1 MKVFVLSILSAVAV
15 ISHAHAMEKSKHYER
30 NTKVVQAL
38 KDAGSD
44 FRKLHSI
51 EHHLYCYTEADFKLA
66 IALGTKSGYT
76 VANEG
81 THEDD
86 KGRFWSLDL
95 VRKSTPDLT
104 SIEKQSIEIELIA
117 DEANADYDGWGTE
130 VEQ

>member
-1 MKVFVLSILSAVAV
+1 MD
-15 ISHAHAMEKSKHYER
+15 KSKHYER

-44 FRKLHSI
+44 FGKLHSI
-51 EHHLYCYTEADFKLA
+51 EHHLYCYTEADLRLA
-66 IALGTKSGYT
+66 ISMGTKGGYT

-86 KGRFWSLDL
+86 GRTFWSLDL
-95 VRKSTPDLT
+95 IKRSTPDLAT
-104 SIEKQSIEIELIA
+104 IEKQALEIERIA
-117 DEANADYDGWGTE
+117 EEANADYDGWGTE

>member
-1 MKVFVLSILSAVAV
+1 MRIISALALT
-15 ISHAHAMEKSKHYER
+15 SLAQAMEKSKHHER

-44 FRKLHSI
+44 FTKLHNI

-66 IALGTKSGYT
+66 IALGSKSGYT

-86 KGRFWSLDL
+86 KGTFWSLDL
-95 VRKSTPDLT
+95 VKRSTPDIP
-104 SIEKQSIEIELIA
+104 SIEKQAVEIERIA
-117 DEANADYDGWGTE
+117 EEANADYDGWGTE

>member
-1 MKVFVLSILSAVAV
+1 MD
-15 ISHAHAMEKSKHYER
+15 KSKHYER

-44 FRKLHSI
+44 FGKLHSI
-51 EHHLYCYTEADFKLA
+51 EHHLYCYTEADLKLA
-66 IALGTKSGYT
+66 ITMGAGSGYT

-86 KGRFWSLDL
+86 RGTFWSLDL
-95 VRKSTPDLT
+95 VKRSTPDLV
-104 SIEKQSIEIELIA
+104 SIEKQSLEIEQIA
-117 DEANADYDGWGTE
+117 EAANADYDGWGTE

>member
-1 MKVFVLSILSAVAV
+1 MQR
-15 ISHAHAMEKSKHYER
+15 SKRYEA

-51 EHHLYCYTEADFKLA
+51 EHHLYCPTEADFKLA
-66 IALGTKSGYT
+66 ITLGTESGYA
-76 VANEG
+76 VAHEG

-86 KGRFWSLDL
+86 KGTFWSLDL
-95 VRKSTPDLT
+95 VKQSTPDIT
-104 SIEKQSIEIELIA
+104 SIEKQALEIEQIA
-117 DEANADYDGWGTE
+117 EKANAGYDGWGTE

>member
-1 MKVFVLSILSAVAV
+1 
-15 ISHAHAMEKSKHYER
+15 MEKSKHHER

-44 FRKLHSI
+44 FTKLHNI

-66 IALGTKSGYT
+66 IALGSRSGYT

-86 KGRFWSLDL
+86 KGTFWSLDL
-95 VRKSTPDLT
+95 VKRSTPDIP
-104 SIEKQSIEIELIA
+104 SIEKQAVEIERIA
-117 DEANADYDGWGTE
+117 EEANADYDGWGTE